1 MKRIGLFLLTNLAIL
16 VVFSIVL
23 NIIFAMTGIQSTS
36 TGGLLVIAA
45 LFGFGGSFISLMMSK
60 SMALRSVGGQVIER
74 PRNEAEQW
82 LVSTVQRLAKGAG
95 VGMPQVAL
103 YQSPDMNAFATGAR
117 RDDSLIAVSTGL
129 MNNMTRDEV
138 EAVLA
143 HEMSH
148 ISNGDMVTLTLIQG
162 VVNTFVIF
170 AARLV
175 AGVASGVLSSDEDG
189 ESNGGGSYMMY
200 FMVSML
206 MEVLFGFLASIIV
219 MWFSRQREFRADA
232 GSAGLVGKQKMI
244 DALQRLRLGA
254 EPQLEGSFAAFA
266 ISGKR
271 SMVELF
277 MSHPPLEKRI
287 KALETL

>member
-232 GSAGLVGKQKMI
+232 GSAGLVGKQKMV

-254 EPQLEGSFAAFA
+254 EPQMEGSFAAFA